1 MLGILL
7 HPLASALYATVW
19 FANWHADLH
28 LEKSRRQVYIVL
40 AAALTLHALSLEADL
55 FGTGSFSFGFGNAL
69 SLSMW
74 LTMMFYAIENML
86 SPLNELLTLTAP
98 AAAISVLL
106 PLVPGTH
113 PMAIALA
120 DWPLSLHIVVAMLAY
135 SFFTLSAFHA
145 MLMMMLEKRLH
156 NAHLPSRLK
165 NAPPLLVQEKILF
178 RLIASGFVFLT
189 ITVLTSTFF
198 SETIFKKSFE
208 INHKSLFSILSWFV
222 FGALLAGKHFWG
234 WRRKVALRWTMAGLG
249 LILLAYSGSRFVLE
263 IILGRST

>member
-1 MLGILL
+1 M
-7 HPLASALYATVW
+7 A
-19 FANWHADLH
+19 
-28 LEKSRRQVYIVL
+28 L
-40 AAALTLHALSLEADL
+40 AAALTMHALSLKTDL
-55 FGTGSFSFGFGNAL
+55 FGTGNFCLGFSNAL

-74 LTMMFYAIENML
+74 LTMVFYAVENVL
-86 SPLNELLTLTAP
+86 RPLNELLALTAP
-98 AAAISVLL
+98 VAAISVLL
-106 PLVPGTH
+106 PLVPGGH
-113 PMAIALA
+113 PMVISLV

-198 SETIFKKSFE
+198 SEIIFKKSFE
-208 INHKSLFSILSWFV
+208 INHKSLFSILSWLV
-222 FGALLAGKHFWG
+222 FGALLVGKHFWG

-249 LILLAYSGSRFVLE
+249 LILFAYTGSRFVLE
-263 IILGRST
+263 IILGRSA